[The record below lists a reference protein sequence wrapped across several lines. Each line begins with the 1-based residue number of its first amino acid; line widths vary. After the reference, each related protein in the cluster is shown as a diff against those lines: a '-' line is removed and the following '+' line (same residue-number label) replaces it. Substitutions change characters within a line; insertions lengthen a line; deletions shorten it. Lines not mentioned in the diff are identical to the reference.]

1 MPKNYWMLSLTGE
14 NYLVTQK
21 LGFSVQGFRV
31 PHHKK
36 IKRMLVGDRLL
47 IYVQQLSSFTTT
59 LNITSEYFEDH
70 SKKWTYINERE
81 DFSLRVNIEASCI
94 LKEGEYIDANILAPR
109 MQFIKN
115 WRPEDWHLAFQG
127 DLHLIPKNDF
137 ILIEDEMQRLID
149 KRPGKSHKKYK
160 YN

>member
-1 MPKNYWMLSLTGE
+1 MPRNYWMLSLSEE
-14 NYLVTQK
+14 NFVVTKK
-21 LGFSVQGFRV
+21 LGYSVQGFRV

-47 IYVQQLSSFTTT
+47 IYVQQLSSFTTS

-70 SKKWTYINERE
+70 SKQWTYIHEKE
-81 DFSLRVNIEASCI
+81 DFSLRVNMEPECI
-94 LKEGEYIDANILAPR
+94 LNEEEFIDAKIIAPR

-115 WRPEDWHLAFQG
+115 WHPEDWHLAFLG

-137 ILIEDEMQRLID
+137 SLIEDEMQRLID
-149 KRPGKSHKKYK
+149 KRSNKSYK
-160 YN
+160 NN

>member
-70 SKKWTYINERE
+70 SKKWAYINERE

-137 ILIEDEMQRLID
+137 ILIEDEMHRLID
-149 KRPGKSHKKYK
+149 KRPGTSHKKYK

>member
-14 NYLVTQK
+14 NYLVTQE

-70 SKKWTYINERE
+70 SIKWAYINERE

-149 KRPGKSHKKYK
+149 KRPGTSHKKYK